1 MEVSWYEGSL
11 KKSEDCRFPE
21 ENGLDVSKNGDEI
34 EHSLGHNP
42 SSRRTQH
49 DGYGEVSNQC
59 TINGIYGAQEVS
71 SMWTDE
77 QLLEQGWTQPQIDQW
92 RSEQQPPVADIPA
105 VHEPAMSLP
114 APEPTTSV
122 ATPEPSIP
130 IAETKPGSLS
140 GVSAGFSSDKTQLI
154 L

>member
-1 MEVSWYEGSL
+1 
-11 KKSEDCRFPE
+11 
-21 ENGLDVSKNGDEI
+21 
-34 EHSLGHNP
+34 
-42 SSRRTQH
+42 
-49 DGYGEVSNQC
+49 
-59 TINGIYGAQEVS
+59 
-71 SMWTDE
+71 MWTDE

-154 L
+154 LIVIMLVVAPLSLYSSLFAEGPTGPQ